1 MKKTKQMLIEELQ
14 ALQQTTAD
22 DKEYLGKVLNEQQQ
36 ALNWTRQQLNDAN
49 LMLEAYEKTILVL
62 TKRLTEARKALNTP
76 ASIA

>member
-1 MKKTKQMLIEELQ
+1 MLLDELQ

-22 DKEYLGKVLNEQQQ
+22 DKESLGKVLNEQQQ

-76 ASIA
+76 DFIA

>member
-22 DKEYLGKVLNEQQQ
+22 DKESLGKVLNEQQQ

>member
-1 MKKTKQMLIEELQ
+1 MKKTKQKLIEELQ

-22 DKEYLGKVLNEQQQ
+22 DKESLGKVLNEQQQ
-36 ALNWTRQQLNDAN
+36 ALNWTRQQLIDAN

>member
-1 MKKTKQMLIEELQ
+1 MKKTKQMLLDELQ

-22 DKEYLGKVLNEQQQ
+22 DKESLGKVLNEQQQ

>member
-1 MKKTKQMLIEELQ
+1 MLLDELQ

-22 DKEYLGKVLNEQQQ
+22 DKESLGKVLNEQQQ

>member
-1 MKKTKQMLIEELQ
+1 MKKTKMDLIKELE

-22 DKEYLGKVLNEQQQ
+22 ERESLGKVLNEQQQ

-76 ASIA
+76 APTA